1 MNATHLQTPTV
12 GSQPASRGWVGHS
25 STFPVLP
32 QSALAGAHATRSHQ
46 GMWSSRSL
54 GLAQS
59 GAGRIVPWVTEA
71 LELDLAEFRA
81 QLPLINCVVL
91 AKLPNLPNPQFCQ
104 LQNGNKNIHFVG
116 LLGSFHQEVSMRTQ
130 G

>member
-1 MNATHLQTPTV
+1 
-12 GSQPASRGWVGHS
+12 
-25 STFPVLP
+25 
-32 QSALAGAHATRSHQ
+32 
-46 GMWSSRSL
+46 MWSSRSL
-54 GLAQS
+54 GLAQN
-59 GAGRIVPWVTEA
+59 GAGRTVPWVAEA

-91 AKLPNLPNPQFCQ
+91 AKLPYLPNPQFCQ

-116 LLGSFHQEVSMRTQ
+116 QLGSFHQEVSMRTE